1 MASTPQYAP
10 GNNTLREDLDT
21 TMTQDYHQKQRKE
34 FINER
39 TLQERL
45 GWSRTSAWRARKSE
59 NGLPFFKVKGKIF
72 YEWNAVVE
80 WIENG
85 GC

>member
-1 MASTPQYAP
+1 
-10 GNNTLREDLDT
+10 
-21 TMTQDYHQKQRKE
+21 MTQENNQLHPKE
-34 FINER
+34 FINEQ
-39 TLQERL
+39 TLISRL
-45 GWSRTSAWRARKSE
+45 SWSKSSALRARKE
-59 NGLPFFKVKGKIF
+59 VNGLPFFKVRGKIL